1 MTAIAFLLR
10 LTGRLLLAVSY
21 ELEAVVAD
29 RRGVPDYVPLWMD
42 EEVDL

>member
-21 ELEAVVAD
+21 ELEAVAAD
-29 RRGVPDYVPLWMD
+29 RRGVPDVIPEWLQED
-42 EEVDL
+42 ADL